1 MLVEI
6 NGFDIWTLL
15 QILDVCP
22 HWEQKHFCSL
32 HHRLQKVVNNMNNRN
47 NCKLT
52 TLLGLFYPCWRI
64 SSSTEFAKRNKRMM
78 SLKTI
83 IIIIMQSDVLSSIDI
98 QSWWCKMLL
107 LVLMTHVSLQFGWS
121 CSFEQIKYIVL
132 ATVTYS

>member
-1 MLVEI
+1 MDL
-6 NGFDIWTLL
+6 TY
-15 QILDVCP
+15 
-22 HWEQKHFCSL
+22 L
-32 HHRLQKVVNNMNNRN
+32 HYCRFWMFALIERRNIFVPSASQVAKKKVVNSMNDRN

-52 TLLGLFYPCWRI
+52 TLLGLFYPCLRI

-121 CSFEQIKYIVL
+121 CSFEQMKYIVL